1 MADLPGPDEIRIGP
15 ARPGWQRPPCRLAAV
30 ALAAL
35 MVAVIAVAAL
45 LTVGWFA
52 GKGRKPGP
60 ARAPGAV
67 AVTEM
72 AHRLLGVTADWQ
84 VFGYGP
90 NQVIRI
96 QPARGRI
103 TRTAVP
109 PLQSNGPVFFMA
121 GPGRVIIRPLDFVP
135 GYLVADGHPARIL
148 SGALSNGGIVIQ
160 GPRPGTVWW
169 QAGNGS
175 DSISLVWLDGSTTG
189 VHMPLPAG
197 AWVTTSDGRG
207 DVLASSETGVLYDVY
222 PGGFRRFTGA
232 LAAVGSTRWLMVD
245 CSGAGQRSAG
255 QADSGHSRCMD
266 VVINLETGARR
277 TLPGPPPDTAAVSGV
292 IAPDGL
298 VAAVFRSSGRQW
310 GLHLVNLVSG
320 ADQRVGVRLAHGTPG
335 LQTLAWSP
343 DSRWLFVVAAHG
355 TLAAVNTRTGQVQ
368 GFGVTLPP
376 VSQIAVRG

>member
-15 ARPGWQRPPCRLAAV
+15 SRPGRQRPPCRLPTV
-30 ALAAL
+30 TLAAL
-35 MVAVIAVAAL
+35 LVGIIAVTAL

-52 GKGRKPGP
+52 GKGRKPGAP
-60 ARAPGAV
+60 RAPGAV
-67 AVTEM
+67 AVTETG
-72 AHRLLGVTADWQ
+72 HRLLGVTAGWQ
-84 VFGYGP
+84 LFGYGP

-103 TRTAVP
+103 TRTPVP
-109 PLQSNGPVFFMA
+109 PLQNNGPVFFMA

-135 GYLVADGHPARIL
+135 GYLVPDGHPARTL

-160 GPRPGTVWW
+160 GPQPGTVWW
-169 QAGNGS
+169 QAGNGP
-175 DSISLVWLDGSTTG
+175 DSMSLVWLDGSTTG
-189 VHMPLPAG
+189 VSMPLPEG
-197 AWVTTSDGRG
+197 VWVTTSDGRG
-207 DVLASSETGVLYDVY
+207 DVLASSETGVMYDVS

-232 LAAVGSTRWLMVD
+232 LAAVGSTRWLIVN

-255 QADSGHSRCMD
+255 QAGSGHSHCLD

-277 TLPGPPPDTAAVSGV
+277 ALPGPPPDTAAGSGV

-298 VAAVFRSSGRQW
+298 VAAVFRNNGGQW
-310 GLHLVNLVSG
+310 GLHLVNLASG
-320 ADQRVGVRLAHGTPG
+320 ADQRVGVRLPHRTPG
-335 LQTLAWSP
+335 PQTLAWSP

-355 TLAAVNTRTGQVQ
+355 TLAAVDTRTGQVQ
-368 GFGVTLPP
+368 GLGVALPP